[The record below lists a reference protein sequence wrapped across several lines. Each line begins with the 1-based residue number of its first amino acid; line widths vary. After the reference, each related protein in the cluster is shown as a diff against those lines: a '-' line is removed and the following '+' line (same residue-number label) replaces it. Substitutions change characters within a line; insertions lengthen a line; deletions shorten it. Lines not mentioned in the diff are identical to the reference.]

1 MTTKDEKAMTTKSEK
16 AMAAKMEQFRMIR
29 RRGYQKLFSGRDLCI
44 AGFLCMPALLFN
56 PDTGL
61 RILQF
66 LLFWFFAWLAGKRN
80 NPLITAA
87 VILGVA
93 VFHLLV
99 PYGRVLCSLGTFKIT
114 AGALQTGIHRGVTLE
129 GLILLSR
136 ASVREDLRLP
146 GSFGALIGESF
157 RLFTVITERR
167 HILKGKGIIRG
178 IDELLEEL
186 SGPDSGEAPAAAPGQ
201 EEGAGPERG
210 GPSPIP
216 GRIILGLAVILA
228 WLPWVC
234 VL

>member
-1 MTTKDEKAMTTKSEK
+1 MTTKGEK
-16 AMAAKMEQFRMIR
+16 AMAAKGEKAMAVKIERFRLIR
-29 RRGYQKLFSGRDLCI
+29 RGGYQKLFRGRDLCI

-61 RILQF
+61 RIVQF
-66 LLFWFFAWLAGKRN
+66 FLFWFFAWLAGKRN
-80 NPLITAA
+80 NPLITVA

-93 VFHLLV
+93 SFHLLV
-99 PYGRVLCSLGTFKIT
+99 PYGRVLFSLGAFKIT

-146 GSFGALIGESF
+146 GNFGALIGESF
-157 RLFTVITERR
+157 RLFAVITERR
-167 HILKGKGIIRG
+167 HVLKGEGIIRG
-178 IDELLEEL
+178 IDDLLLEL
-186 SGPDSGEAPAAAPGQ
+186 SGPDSGEAPAVPEQG
-201 EEGAGPERG
+201 EMTGPKKG

-216 GRIILGLAVILA
+216 GRLILGLAVILA